1 MEDMNETYA
10 PHQTSHQSTGRTWAI
25 LCHLSLIIS
34 AVLSLGML
42 AFVGPLIFWFIY
54 KDRSDL
60 VRNAAAGSFNFA
72 VTLALASMVA
82 SILAFTVILLPAA
95 WIIWAVIYIVSIVIP
110 IIAAMAASRYQK
122 YRYPLTLP
130 LLR

>member
-1 MEDMNETYA
+1 MEDMNETHA
-10 PHQTSHQSTGRTWAI
+10 PRPTSHQSTDRTWAI

-72 VTLALASMVA
+72 VTLALGSMVA

-110 IIAAMAASRYQK
+110 IIAAMAAARYEK